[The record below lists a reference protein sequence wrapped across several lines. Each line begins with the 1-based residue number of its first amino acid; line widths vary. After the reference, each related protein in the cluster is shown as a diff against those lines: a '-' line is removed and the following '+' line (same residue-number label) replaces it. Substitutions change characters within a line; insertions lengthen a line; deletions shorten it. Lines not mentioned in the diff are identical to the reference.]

1 MLASDLGRLRDTEGG
16 FAWCALGECVAAL
29 STSDVGGTV
38 LLGEEEEGSMVDW
51 VRVG

>member
-16 FAWCALGECVAAL
+16 FAWCALGECVAGA
-29 STSDVGGTV
+29 SCDVGGV
-38 LLGEEEEGSMVDW
+38 EEEEEGSMVDG